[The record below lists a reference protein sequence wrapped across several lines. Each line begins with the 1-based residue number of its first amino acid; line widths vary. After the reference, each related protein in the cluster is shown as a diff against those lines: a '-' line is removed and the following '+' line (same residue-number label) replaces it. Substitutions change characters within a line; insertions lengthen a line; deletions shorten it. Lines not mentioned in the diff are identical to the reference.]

1 MISFLKD
8 LIIPDMENFSLDA
21 KNISIEDYNIY
32 EWNIDLNLN
41 SYMARFD
48 EIQLF
53 ERNRD
58 IIQNQ
63 ILEKGNLKLIPII

>member
-1 MISFLKD
+1 
-8 LIIPDMENFSLDA
+8 MENFSLDA

-48 EIQLF
+48 EIQLK
-53 ERNRD
+53 E
-58 IIQNQ
+58 IETLYKIKYWKKV
-63 ILEKGNLKLIPII
+63 I